1 MNLEDLN
8 VSEDFS
14 SAISRPARE
23 ELSFSF
29 SELMQTVLSHQKECS
44 PTSLESL
51 RELGDNSKNF
61 SVVVNHR
68 IIPVKAVVVSLYTIM
83 SHCSKSRFFHNQDE
97 GFVIDGSNE
106 QNWDTTVTDEY
117 KQILMNAKKNC
128 GQFYIT
134 SGASRTSEILM
145 DTAKMRELMRKVKR
159 CSANAEC
166 YNENGQVLEK
176 AVASML

>member
-1 MNLEDLN
+1 
-8 VSEDFS
+8 
-14 SAISRPARE
+14 
-23 ELSFSF
+23 
-29 SELMQTVLSHQKECS
+29 MQTVLSHQKECS

-117 KQILMNAKKNC
+117 KQILMNDKKK
-128 GQFYIT
+128 
-134 SGASRTSEILM
+134 EILM